1 MKFIDSVKTFACK
14 AGFELKKHSPEIL
27 VGAGV
32 VGVVASTILAC
43 KATTKIDEILSE
55 KADEVEKIH
64 RCQED
69 EELRQSGKYTE
80 QDAKKDLTI
89 VYTQTGVKLVKLYAP
104 SVLLG
109 VASLGAIIG
118 SHVILNKRNVA
129 LAGAYYALSDSFKHY
144 RENVKERFGKEV
156 DFQLKNNIKTKEVKA
171 LTVDKNGN
179 EVEETK
185 TVQYIDQESNK
196 INNPYVKIFDETNPN
211 WVRDADQN
219 RIFLMQVQNHAN
231 DKLRIQGYLFLNDV
245 YEMLGF
251 PKTQTGQVVGWL
263 CDAKHPE
270 NNHGDGYV
278 DFGIME
284 LGDVDKTAFINGYE
298 KSIML
303 EFNVDGPILN
313 KLPE

>member
-32 VGVVASTILAC
+32 VGVVTSTILAC
-43 KATTKIDEILSE
+43 KATTKVDAILAE
-55 KADEVEKIH
+55 KAEEVEKIH

-144 RENVKERFGKEV
+144 RENVRERFGKDV
-156 DFQLKNNIKTKEVKA
+156 DFQLKNNIKTK
-171 LTVDKNGN
+171 
-179 EVEETK
+179 VEETK
-185 TVQYIDQESNK
+185 TVQYIDTENHK
-196 INNPYVKIFDETNPN
+196 IDNPYVRIFDETNPN

-231 DKLRIQGYLFLNDV
+231 DRLRIQGYLFLNDV

-263 CDAKHPE
+263 CDSKHPE

-284 LGDVDKTAFINGYE
+284 IGDVDKSAFINGYE
-298 KSIML
+298 KSILL